1 MKPWETNMVDT
12 FQYWRFGDYKH
23 YTSLKLL
30 AAALDVPSPKDDI
43 DGSMVGDVY
52 WNENNLER
60 IAVYCQKDVV
70 TVANIVL
77 RFKKLDLLKEEQIVF
92 VK

>member
-1 MKPWETNMVDT
+1 M
-12 FQYWRFGDYKH
+12 G
-23 YTSLKLL
+23 
-30 AAALDVPSPKDDI
+30 VPSPKDDI

-60 IAVYCQKDVV
+60 IVTYCQKDVI

-77 RFKKLDLLKEEQIVF
+77 RFKNLPLLKEEQLIF
-92 VK
+92 AK

>member
-1 MKPWETNMVDT
+1 
-12 FQYWRFGDYKH
+12 
-23 YTSLKLL
+23 LKLL
-30 AAALDVPSPKDDI
+30 AAALGVPSPKDDI

-60 IAVYCQKDVV
+60 IAVYCQKDVA

-77 RFKKLDLLKEEQIVF
+77 RFKKLPLLTEEQVVF